1 MVSLSGT
8 WDVTSV
14 VLSNRAN
21 SPSSLKRLQGIDVYV
36 GNTICAESISVG
48 DETKTIP
55 CVATGNSI
63 KLEHTGTE
71 VMTLCGFAAMGS
83 LRI

>member
-36 GNTICAESISVG
+36 GTWDVTSV
-48 DETKTIP
+48 
-55 CVATGNSI
+55 VLSNRANSPS
-63 KLEHTGTE
+63 
-71 VMTLCGFAAMGS
+71 S
-83 LRI
+83 LKRLQG